1 MKYAIVPHSGKW
13 DQANISIENNKWN
26 EPLITSSHK
35 NIPLADK
42 SFINID
48 KSGYE
53 ISAFK
58 VKDDNILIRLFNAE
72 GDGSIRR
79 IAFGF
84 PVADIKEVDLNG
96 NAISKK
102 VIDKNKVSISMPR
115 FGLKTLLLKK
125 AN

>member
-1 MKYAIVPHSGKW
+1 MCIRDS
-13 DQANISIENNKWN
+13 
-26 EPLITSSHK
+26 
-35 NIPLADK
+35 
-42 SFINID
+42 
-48 KSGYE
+48 
-53 ISAFK
+53 
-58 VKDDNILIRLFNAE
+58 DNILIRLFNAE